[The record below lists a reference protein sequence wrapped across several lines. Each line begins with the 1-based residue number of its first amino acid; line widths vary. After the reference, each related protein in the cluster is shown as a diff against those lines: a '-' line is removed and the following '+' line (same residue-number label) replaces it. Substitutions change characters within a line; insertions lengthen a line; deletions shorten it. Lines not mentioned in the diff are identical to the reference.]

1 MTPVSIAPPVFEPVR
16 QPPQLGPGEVHLWLA
31 QLDGQKIGD
40 DRSLSPDEWLRAER
54 FHHEID
60 RRRYVA
66 SRTVLRYLLA
76 PYAGV
81 APQSLLF
88 MRSEFGKP
96 SLPGTTL
103 RFNLSHSENLML
115 LAVTHGREI
124 GVDLESVRE
133 NLSFE
138 VLSDHYFPPEDQ
150 WQLRITPEP
159 QRRAKFFEIWT
170 RIEAQLKARGLGL
183 GESLEFDDADRFS
196 IHSFFPAAGFA
207 AALAVEGGDFELSCW
222 QCLN

>member
-1 MTPVSIAPPVFEPVR
+1 MRPVTLAPPVFEPMG
-16 QPPQLGPGEVHLWLA
+16 QPPPLRPGEVHLWMA
-31 QLDGQKIGD
+31 QLDETPPGQD
-40 DRSLSPDEWLRAER
+40 LPLPPDERLRAER

-60 RRRYVA
+60 RQRYVA
-66 SRTVLRYLLA
+66 SRTVLRHLLA
-76 PYAGV
+76 PYAEI
-81 APQSLLF
+81 APRSLLF

-96 SLPGTTL
+96 SLPGTML

-115 LAVTHGREI
+115 LAITHGREI

-159 QRRAKFFEIWT
+159 QRRVKFFEIWT

-183 GESLEFDDADRFS
+183 GESLDFEDADRFS
-196 IHSFFPAAGFA
+196 VHSFLPAAGFA
-207 AALAVEGGDFELSCW
+207 AALAVEGGDFNLSCW
-222 QCLN
+222 QWLK

>member
-1 MTPVSIAPPVFEPVR
+1 MTNVAIANPVFQHAS
-16 QPPQLGPGEVHLWLA
+16 QPPALRPGEVHLWLA
-31 QLDGQKIGD
+31 ELDVAPHEK
-40 DRSLSPDEWLRAER
+40 DRPLAPDEWLRAER

-60 RRRYVA
+60 RRRYIA
-66 SRTVLRYLLA
+66 SRTVLRSLLA
-76 PYAGV
+76 SYV
-81 APQSLLF
+81 SMAPAALLF
-88 MRSEFGKP
+88 MRNEFGKP
-96 SLPGTTL
+96 SLTGTTL

-170 RIEAQLKARGLGL
+170 RTEAQLKARGLGL
-183 GESLEFDDADRFS
+183 GESLAFDDGDRFS
-196 IHSFFPAAGFA
+196 IHSFIPAAGFA